1 MQFASVEQYRAI
13 YDTSI
18 SDERIDVFLQKA
30 TRRIAAALDGAGIS
44 YDEPSQD
51 FSDTLADVCCDVVH
65 RALGST
71 DSNEAQ
77 MPFGATQ
84 YSQGAN
90 GYSESFT
97 LSNPYGDLFLTQAER
112 DLLGINSQ
120 VITSITPLLEC
131 DRVIESESESNTDE
145 G

>member
-1 MQFASVEQYRAI
+1 MQFASVEQYHAI

-18 SDERIDVFLQKA
+18 ADERVDVFLKKA

-44 YDEPSQD
+44 YDEPTQD

-112 DLLGINSQ
+112 DLLGINAQ
-120 VITSITPLLEC
+120 LVTSITPLTIN
-131 DRVIESESESNTDE
+131 DRKESEEGSNNE